1 MLKVLIILGGIYFI
15 YRHFKAKMLDG
26 MDGGPSSQGG
36 QADDVMVQ
44 DPECGVYFP
53 LREGVPAK
61 VNGQTVHFCSA
72 ACRDAYVKKKG

>member
-1 MLKVLIILGGIYFI
+1 MLKILIIVGGIYII
-15 YRHFKAKMLDG
+15 YRHFKSKMLSE
-26 MDGGPSSQGG
+26 MDTGASAGPQ

-61 VNGQTVHFCSA
+61 INGNTVHFCSA
-72 ACRDAYVKKKG
+72 ACRDAYLKKV